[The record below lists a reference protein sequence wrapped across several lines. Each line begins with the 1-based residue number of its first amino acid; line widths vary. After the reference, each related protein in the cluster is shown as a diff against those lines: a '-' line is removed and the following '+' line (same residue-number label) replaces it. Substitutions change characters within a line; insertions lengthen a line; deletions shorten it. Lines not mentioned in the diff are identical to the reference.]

1 MSAPLMEVRQADYA
15 YPDGAPAIRGVSLV
29 VQPASLTAVIG
40 SNGSGKSTLIRL
52 LAGLLRPSSGKIL
65 LDGRPLDA
73 WDPRLRAREIA
84 YMPQVTTT
92 VFPFRA
98 IDVVL
103 SGRTP
108 HAPRFGFESDRDCAI
123 AMESLEAAG
132 AAYLAERPV
141 TALSGGERQMVILA
155 RALAQQPRVL
165 LLDEPAASLD
175 LKHRAELMRTLAR
188 LREARGLSVVMVTHD
203 LQLTGT
209 LFDRIVALRCGEL
222 AAEGRPD
229 EILQSALLATVYDD
243 PKVRT
248 ERIGDQTVV
257 WIDK

>member
-1 MSAPLMEVRQADYA
+1 MTAVMEARHVEYA
-15 YPDGAPAIRGVSLV
+15 YPGGARAIAGVSLSLHS
-29 VQPASLTAVIG
+29 ASLTALIG

-52 LAGLLRPSSGKIL
+52 LAGLLRPNGGEIL
-65 LDGRPLDA
+65 LDGVALEE
-73 WDPRLRAREIA
+73 WQPRLRAREIA
-84 YMPQVTTT
+84 YMPQATMT

-108 HAPRFGFESDRDCAI
+108 HAPRFGFESERDRAI

-132 AAYLAERPV
+132 AAHLAERSV
-141 TALSGGERQMVILA
+141 TALSGGEKQMVILA

-165 LLDEPAASLD
+165 LLDEPAAALD

-188 LREARGLSVVMVTHD
+188 LRDTRGLSVVMITHD
-203 LQLTGT
+203 LQLTGS
-209 LFDRIVALRCGEL
+209 LFDRIVALRCGEV
-222 AAEGRPD
+222 AAQGRPE
-229 EILQSALLATVYDD
+229 EILRSSLLAEIYDD

-248 ERIGDQTVV
+248 QRIGDQTMV

>member
-1 MSAPLMEVRQADYA
+1 MEARHLDYT
-15 YPDGAPAIRGVSLV
+15 YPGGARAIRDVSLSFE
-29 VQPASLTAVIG
+29 PATMTAVIG

-52 LAGLLRPSSGKIL
+52 LAGLLRPASGSIL
-65 LDGRPLDA
+65 LDAIPLDA
-73 WDPRLRAREIA
+73 WQPRLRAREIA
-84 YMPQVTTT
+84 YMPQTTMA
-92 VFPFRA
+92 VFPFRS

-108 HAPRFGFESDRDCAI
+108 HAPRFGFENDRDLAI
-123 AMESLEAAG
+123 AREMLEAAG
-132 AAYLAERPV
+132 AAHLAERCL

-188 LREARGLSVVMVTHD
+188 LRDTRGLAVVMITHD
-203 LQLTGT
+203 LQLSGS

-222 AAEGRPD
+222 AAQGRPE
-229 EILQSALLATVYDD
+229 EILESRLLAEIYDD
-243 PKVRT
+243 PKVRAQ
-248 ERIGDQTVV
+248 RVGDQTLV